1 MENSNLKIEEL
12 INWTDEQC
20 ENFDSTN
27 KIKAVDVREI
37 VKKWDSLSKDYVSLY
52 NQLNELQSILR
63 DGRMMGYQISC
74 PNCKVTY
81 EVKPEELNYN
91 VEITCQD
98 CGEKY
103 LQNKNIFGIYL
114 REINNASQE

>member
-1 MENSNLKIEEL
+1 MENDNLNIEEL

-20 ENFDSTN
+20 EEFDKDS
-27 KIKAVDVREI
+27 KIKTITVREV
-37 VKKWDSLSKDYVSLY
+37 VKKWDSLSKDYINVY
-52 NQLNELQSILR
+52 NQLVELQGILR
-63 DGRMMGYQISC
+63 DGRMLGYQISC
-74 PNCKVTY
+74 PNCNVTY

-91 VEITCQD
+91 IEITCQD

-114 REINNASQE
+114 REVK